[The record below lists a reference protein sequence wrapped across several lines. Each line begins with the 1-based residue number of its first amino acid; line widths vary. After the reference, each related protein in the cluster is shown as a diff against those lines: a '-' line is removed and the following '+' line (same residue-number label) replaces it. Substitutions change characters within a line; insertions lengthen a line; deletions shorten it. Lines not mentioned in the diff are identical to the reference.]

1 MSETRSSTDAHAGRR
16 RPSLVAVLAA
26 VAVLAGG
33 GGTYM
38 AAADDEHGESA
49 GRTVLSDPR
58 GGPAGTPAPGGSGSP
73 GIAPGEPD
81 PNTVGRYRVAGRLPE
96 APDRAHTYRD
106 GRKATAADAARLA
119 RALGITVMP
128 VKTRGQWHTGPQ
140 KDGSGPEL
148 WLNESGHWHYVA
160 RGPRSDD
167 CPKGKRCPGNPSD
180 GPQSERAAKRAVAPM
195 LKALG
200 FADAALYVEG
210 GSRRVVAHPRI
221 GGLPTH
227 GYAVEFT
234 VGAGGEVVAAK
245 GELAT
250 LVRSETVPVTS
261 LEQVVRDLNSSGR
274 GRGSGDWRKGWPV
287 SGDCTS
293 SVPLPGGGMR
303 REGGAAS
310 KAGGPCGPKTGG
322 SERAQD
328 VVTIRKVV
336 LGLAPYSVRSG
347 AALVPAWLFT
357 AEEKGRT
364 IRFSH
369 PAVPLEQLSGYPP
382 GLGMT
387 VETPRAGTRVLRV
400 TFPGKA
406 CTSYVVRAEESAAR
420 VGLRR
425 FEVSY
430 DKRLCIDIGG
440 VVVHVTVPLDAPV
453 GGRAVVDAESG
464 EPFHQVAARR

>member
-1 MSETRSSTDAHAGRR
+1 M
-16 RPSLVAVLAA
+16 
-26 VAVLAGG
+26 
-33 GGTYM
+33 
-38 AAADDEHGESA
+38 
-49 GRTVLSDPR
+49 
-58 GGPAGTPAPGGSGSP
+58 
-73 GIAPGEPD
+73 
-81 PNTVGRYRVAGRLPE
+81 
-96 APDRAHTYRD
+96 
-106 GRKATAADAARLA
+106 
-119 RALGITVMP
+119 
-128 VKTRGQWHTGPQ
+128 
-140 KDGSGPEL
+140 
-148 WLNESGHWHYVA
+148 
-160 RGPRSDD
+160 
-167 CPKGKRCPGNPSD
+167 
-180 GPQSERAAKRAVAPM
+180 
-195 LKALG
+195 
-200 FADAALYVEG
+200 
-210 GSRRVVAHPRI
+210 
-221 GGLPTH
+221 
-227 GYAVEFT
+227 
-234 VGAGGEVVAAK
+234 
-245 GELAT
+245 
-250 LVRSETVPVTS
+250 
-261 LEQVVRDLNSSGR
+261 
-274 GRGSGDWRKGWPV
+274 
-287 SGDCTS
+287 
-293 SVPLPGGGMR
+293 
-303 REGGAAS
+303 
-310 KAGGPCGPKTGG
+310 
-322 SERAQD
+322 
-328 VVTIRKVV
+328 TIRKVV